1 MKNNMQI
8 MWSVLEKYDSHPKY
22 SRFCDSL
29 SKFIQGNESGD
40 DLITV
45 YNHLLLLDSEDTR
58 KIDSVLGEEINC
70 ALFSI

>member
-1 MKNNMQI
+1 MKNNKQI
-8 MWSVLEKYDSHPKY
+8 LWSVLEKYDSLPKY

-29 SKFIQGNESGD
+29 SKFIQSQESGD

-45 YNHLLLLDSEDTR
+45 YNHLLLLELEDTK

-70 ALFSI
+70 VLFSI